1 MIAAL
6 YDFLSAVGYH
16 HPLHPALTHVPVGL
30 TIGSFVFF
38 LMAYFLNRPRYVQTA
53 KHCIVLALLGAIPT
67 IFAGILD
74 WQHFYGGAWM
84 FPIRMKFGLAAALL
98 VLLILIVSVSIRD
111 EMETSMTRRFLLHL
125 LSLLVVISLG
135 YFGGELVYGKKA
147 QADASRPAKESA
159 DTAAV
164 AKGAELF
171 QQKCASCHFTDSAEP
186 KFGPG
191 LEGLFDGEKLPV
203 SGRAVSAKNVRRQL
217 REPVNQMPVFDQLE
231 EKQVQALI
239 DYLKT
244 L

>member
-30 TIGSFVFF
+30 TIGAFVFF
-38 LMAYFLNRPRYVQTA
+38 LVAYFLNRPRYVQTA

-74 WQHFYGGAWM
+74 WQHFYGGAWL
-84 FPIRMKFGLAAALL
+84 FPIRMKLGLAAALL

-125 LSLLVVISLG
+125 FSLLVVISLG
-135 YFGGELVYGKKA
+135 YFGGELVYGKKT
-147 QADASRPAKESA
+147 DVDSSRPVKESV

-164 AKGAELF
+164 ARGEKLF
-171 QQKCASCHFTDSAEP
+171 QQKCASCHFADSTKP

-191 LEGLFDGEKLPV
+191 LKGLFDGEKMPASGRPV
-203 SGRAVSAKNVRRQL
+203 SAENIRHQL
-217 REPVNQMPVFDQLE
+217 RSPINQMPAFDQLE